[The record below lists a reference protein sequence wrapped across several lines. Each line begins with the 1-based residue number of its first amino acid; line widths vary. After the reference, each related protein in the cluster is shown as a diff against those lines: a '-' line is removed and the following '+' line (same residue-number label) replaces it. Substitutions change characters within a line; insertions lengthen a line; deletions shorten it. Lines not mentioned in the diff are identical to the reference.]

1 MNTQENRIKV
11 FVNDSRENYSVLTYS
26 ENGLSFDEKVIDNI
40 DHIDLSLCCSK
51 GEDGRYYCIYNLYFV
66 YLDIVTKDGTY
77 LFQLMNNDQVKDL
90 FKYLI
95 ASNIKINDPLELIKA
110 YDTITDPVELYKH
123 FNRHFKEWREKYNLE
138 INNFYYS
145 VIENDY
151 MKPLQNLNPDET
163 PNFREQLK
171 QVFEGYMDIFKKNK
185 SER

>member
-66 YLDIVTKDGTY
+66 YLDMVTKDGTY
-77 LFQLMNNDQVKDL
+77 LFQLMNNDQVNDL

-110 YDTITDPVELYKH
+110 YDTITDPVELYKY
-123 FNRHFKEWREKYNLE
+123 FNRHFKEWREKYHLE

-171 QVFEGYMDIFKKNK
+171 QVFEGYINIFKKNK
-185 SER
+185 SE

>member
-1 MNTQENRIKV
+1 M
-11 FVNDSRENYSVLTYS
+11 
-26 ENGLSFDEKVIDNI
+26 
-40 DHIDLSLCCSK
+40 
-51 GEDGRYYCIYNLYFV
+51 IYN
-66 YLDIVTKDGTY
+66 
-77 LFQLMNNDQVKDL
+77 
-90 FKYLI
+90 KYLI

-123 FNRHFKEWREKYNLE
+123 FNRHFKEWRETYNLE

-171 QVFEGYMDIFKKNK
+171 QVFEGYIDIFKKNK
-185 SER
+185 SE

>member
-51 GEDGRYYCIYNLYFV
+51 GEDGCYYCIYNLYFV
-66 YLDIVTKDGTY
+66 YLDIVTKDDTY
-77 LFQLMNNDQVKDL
+77 SFQLMNNDQVNDL

-95 ASNIKINDPLELIKA
+95 ASNIKINDPLELIDA
-110 YDTITDPVELYKH
+110 YDKFTDPVELYNH
-123 FNRHFKEWREKYNLE
+123 FNRHFKDWSETYNLE

-145 VIENDY
+145 VVENDY
-151 MKPLQNLNPDET
+151 MKPLQNLNPEDI
-163 PNFREQLK
+163 PNFKEQLK
-171 QVFEGYMDIFKKNK
+171 QVFEGYINLFKKNK
-185 SER
+185 SE

>member
-51 GEDGRYYCIYNLYFV
+51 CEDGRYYCIYNLYFV

-77 LFQLMNNDQVKDL
+77 LFQLMNNDQVNDL

-110 YDTITDPVELYKH
+110 YDTITDLVELYKH
-123 FNRHFKEWREKYNLE
+123 FNRHFKEWRETYNLE

-145 VIENDY
+145 VIENTY

-171 QVFEGYMDIFKKNK
+171 QVFEGYIDIFKKNK
-185 SER
+185 SE